1 MARTDS
7 LDPDEKRVI
16 TFDFSDELD
25 SGEMLAGTI
34 TSLVSVPM
42 GSDPS
47 PDAVIDGTPI
57 FDPTS
62 KMVLVPVKGKVPLCD
77 YSIKVVCQTSNP
89 TKRLALV
96 AVLPIRKAI

>member
-25 SGEMLAGTI
+25 SGETLAGAI
-34 TSLVSVPM
+34 TSLVFVSM

-77 YSIKVVCQTSNP
+77 YSIKIVCGTTTPS
-89 TKRLALV
+89 KKLALV
-96 AVLPIRKAI
+96 AVLPIRKAV